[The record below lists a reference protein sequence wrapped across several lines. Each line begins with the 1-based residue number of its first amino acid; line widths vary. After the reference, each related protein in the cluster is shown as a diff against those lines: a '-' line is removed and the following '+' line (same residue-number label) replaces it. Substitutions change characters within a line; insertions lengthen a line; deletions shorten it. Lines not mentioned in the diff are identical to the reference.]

1 MPCGLLVNNTDRA
14 AGAKDRNGFFACGKY
29 DEVVCHM
36 TGLDMRSDGYASK
49 GQKFIAQRQAKRRPG
64 LWRSLGFQP
73 ARVVRAMW
81 HDTISSTDATS
92 LCRWAKI
99 HLTYSCLPQSHR
111 MKFDSIDHLFILEQQ
126 FWNILLVIEFPDIFF
141 L

>member
-1 MPCGLLVNNTDRA
+1 MIRI
-14 AGAKDRNGFFACGKY
+14 RS
-29 DEVVCHM
+29 
-36 TGLDMRSDGYASK
+36 TGPEA
-49 GQKFIAQRQAKRRPG
+49 IAVGGGHLTNSAP
-64 LWRSLGFQP
+64 
-73 ARVVRAMW
+73 AMW
-81 HDTISSTDATS
+81 HETISSTDATS

>member
-1 MPCGLLVNNTDRA
+1 MFTFALTGRGVMGGGGLPPGR
-14 AGAKDRNGFFACGKY
+14 RFAC
-29 DEVVCHM
+29 
-36 TGLDMRSDGYASK
+36 
-49 GQKFIAQRQAKRRPG
+49 PG
-64 LWRSLGFQP
+64 LRRSLGFQP

-111 MKFDSIDHLFILEQQ
+111 MKFDSIDHLFIFEQQ

>member
-1 MPCGLLVNNTDRA
+1 MWNVECGMWNVRMWNVGCEMLDVGFGMGHAARECSPTDR
-14 AGAKDRNGFFACGKY
+14 
-29 DEVVCHM
+29 
-36 TGLDMRSDGYASK
+36 RS
-49 GQKFIAQRQAKRRPG
+49 
-64 LWRSLGFQP
+64 
-73 ARVVRAMW
+73 
-81 HDTISSTDATS
+81 S

-126 FWNILLVIEFPDIFF
+126 FWNILLVIEFPYIFF